1 MRGSG
6 SHPLIFG
13 SRFPG
18 DFVSGIWVVACL
30 AAMGLLLSGC
40 KSSELPGWKQL
51 NSVMDGG
58 SAPTPTQKTR
68 PGQQASKESPH
79 PTVAVETAPRPAPPP
94 PPAII
99 TRPRSSVPPP
109 PPPSGAGNTLTGSD
123 LPPGYNAPSV
133 PSAPEVQKGPSF
145 VPLLTRSTGT
155 IDEEQT
161 YQNQSPPP
169 PPPAEGAVRV
179 ALLLPL
185 SGPNA
190 AVGKA
195 MLNATQLA
203 IFAFAA
209 EGFELLPQDTKG
221 TPEGAV
227 EAAALAIGDGAELI
241 LGPLLSASVK
251 AISPHA
257 RAANVPVLGFS
268 SDRTV
273 AGLGTYTM
281 GFLPSAEVDRIITY
295 AHTKGHQRFAALV
308 PDNDYG
314 TAIISALELIAD
326 QLGVAVTQVK
336 YYDPLAEDYTPVV
349 RELANYGSR
358 RGALVYQRKEL
369 KARGD
374 EIALR
379 ALKRLEKL
387 QTLGNLPFDALLL
400 PAGGKRLQAIAALLP
415 FFDIDPAKI
424 KMLGTGQWDASGLGA
439 EPALVGGWY
448 AAPPPTARADFI
460 RQYKEMY
467 GLNPHR
473 LATLAYDAGAL
484 AAVLARAKD
493 GPNFSEDAI
502 TASSGFAGRDGIFRF
517 LPQGVAERGLA
528 VLQLTHRGSKVI
540 DEAPASFDPP
550 LN

>member
-1 MRGSG
+1 M
-6 SHPLIFG
+6 
-13 SRFPG
+13 
-18 DFVSGIWVVACL
+18 GI
-30 AAMGLLLSGC
+30 LLSGC
-40 KSSELPGWKQL
+40 KSSEIPGWKQL

-58 SAPTPTQKTR
+58 SAAVPTRAPTPKT
-68 PGQQASKESPH
+68 PLQQQAAAQTSHPKVASH
-79 PTVAVETAPRPAPPP
+79 PTVAVETAPQPAPPP

-99 TRPRSSVPPP
+99 MRPPSTSMPPP
-109 PPPSGAGNTLTGSD
+109 NTRNTFTNTD
-123 LPPGYNAPSV
+123 VPPGYNAPSS
-133 PSAPEVQKGPSF
+133 PSTPEVNKGPSF

-155 IDEEQT
+155 IDARTIEEGPS

-195 MLNATQLA
+195 MLNAAQLA

-209 EGFELLPQDTKG
+209 DGLELLPQDTKG

-251 AISPHA
+251 AVSPHA

-295 AHTKGHQRFAALV
+295 AHGKGYQRFAALV

-314 TAIISALELIAD
+314 TAIISALELVAD
-326 QLGVAVTQVK
+326 QLGVAVTRVK
-336 YYDPLAEDYTPVV
+336 YYDPLAEDYTSVV

-374 EIALR
+374 EIAQR
-379 ALKRLEKL
+379 ALKRLQKR

-415 FFDIDPAKI
+415 FFDIDPSKI
-424 KMLGTGQWDASGLGA
+424 KMLGTGQWDASRLGA
-439 EPALVGGWY
+439 EPALLGGWF
-448 AAPPPTARADFI
+448 AAPPPTARTDFM

-467 GLNPHR
+467 GQDPHR

-493 GPNFSEDAI
+493 GPNFSEEAI
-502 TASSGFAGRDGIFRF
+502 TAGSGFAGRDGIFRF

>member
-1 MRGSG
+1 MRGLG
-6 SHPLIFG
+6 SYPLIFG
-13 SRFPG
+13 SRLPG
-18 DFVSGIWVVACL
+18 NLVSGIWVVACL
-30 AAMGLLLSGC
+30 AAIGFLLSGC
-40 KSSELPGWKQL
+40 KSSEIPGWKQL
-51 NSVMDGG
+51 NSVVDSGP
-58 SAPTPTQKTR
+58 SAASIPAPTPKAR
-68 PGQQASKESPH
+68 PQQQAAKQSSH
-79 PTVAVETAPRPAPPP
+79 ATVAVETAPRLAPAL

-99 TRPRSSVPPP
+99 TRHRSSVPPP
-109 PPPSGAGNTLTGSD
+109 PPGGGDTLTVSD
-123 LPPGYNAPSV
+123 LPPGYNAPT
-133 PSAPEVQKGPSF
+133 APEEKEGPSF
-145 VPLLTRSTGT
+145 VPLLTRSTWP
-155 IDEEQT
+155 IDEEQS

-169 PPPAEGAVRV
+169 PPPTEGAVRV

-195 MLNATQLA
+195 MLNAAQLA
-203 IFAFAA
+203 IFDFAA
-209 EGFELLPQDTKG
+209 DGFELLPQDTKG

-251 AISPHA
+251 AVSPHA

-268 SDRTV
+268 SDRAV

-295 AHTKGHQRFAALV
+295 AHAKGHQRFAALV

-314 TAIISALELIAD
+314 ATIISALESVAN

-336 YYDPLAEDYTPVV
+336 YYDPLAGDYTPVV

-358 RGALVYQRKEL
+358 RGALVYQRREL
-369 KARGD
+369 KVRGD

-379 ALKRLEKL
+379 VLKRLEKL

-400 PAGGKRLQAIAALLP
+400 PAGGKSLQAIAALLP

-424 KMLGTGQWDASGLGA
+424 KMLGTGQWDESGLGA
-439 EPALVGGWY
+439 EPALIGGWY
-448 AAPPPTARADFI
+448 AAPPPTARAHFI

-467 GLNPHR
+467 GQNPHR

-493 GPNFSEDAI
+493 GPNFSKEAI

-517 LPQGVAERGLA
+517 LSEGVAERGLA
-528 VLQLTHRGSKVI
+528 VLQLTRRESKVI
-540 DEAPASFDPP
+540 DEAPSSFDPP